1 MTIRAAKRNLF
12 CMRALLLFTSSL
24 LIALG
29 SGCQS
34 DDYYPVDH
42 TTPMR
47 EGRAVVRSV
56 RGHAQFTSSEGWR
69 PLRTGMVL
77 SQGMTLRTQ
86 SGSTVD
92 LGLGPNG
99 RSVRLT
105 PETELI
111 LERLNYS
118 EGTAGQVE
126 TVLNLRQGRIQGKT
140 GKLPPGSRFDVITPS
155 GRADLTGRDF
165 GVNADGRER

>member
-1 MTIRAAKRNLF
+1 
-12 CMRALLLFTSSL
+12 MRALLLITSGL

-29 SGCQS
+29 TGCQS
-34 DDYYPVDH
+34 DDYYRADH

-56 RGHAQFTSSEGWR
+56 RGDAQFSAVDGWR
-69 PLRTGMVL
+69 RLEPGMVL
-77 SQGMTLRTQ
+77 NPGLTLRTA
-86 SGSTVD
+86 SGSTVE
-92 LGLGPNG
+92 LSLGPNG
-99 RSVRLT
+99 RTIRLT
-105 PETELI
+105 PETELT

-118 EGTAGQVE
+118 EGSSGQVE

-140 GKLPPGSRFDVITPS
+140 GKLPPGSRYEVITPK

-165 GVNADGRER
+165 GVDADR